1 MQSKENQN
9 LEKTRKIVNSV
20 LADERL
26 KDTQLYKIMQNIA
39 KKVNL

>member
-20 LADERL
+20 LSDERL